1 MHRKIALFFIV
12 SLILVIPSASAQ
24 EINISEKAN
33 QKLVKVVIDNEGNV
47 HVKHVVTSS
56 NSPKQMNL
64 IDGIVQNLTIT
75 DEESK
80 EKKLVTVGNNNT
92 IIIFPSHNDS
102 IVEYDLKQVLLQK
115 DNIWTW
121 DFRYLQ
127 TTSFILPE
135 ELDLIFVNGKPIYLD
150 DKKKGFTCHGCQMI
164 LEYSFDEPKK
174 IIEVDWKDKKILVEI
189 RSIADIEDFNFEQPE
204 KLINFKINDSNQF
217 VTTVIP
223 LELLWGPYAVFLDD
237 EKKSFQEY
245 NNNGTHTW
253 VSLRPDT
260 VGEITIIGTT
270 VVPEFP
276 IIAPLAIGF
285 LMILVVPFI
294 KKFSLHQN
302 HMSKNHTHQ
311 S

>member
-80 EKKLVTVGNNNT
+80 EKKLVTIGNNNT

-135 ELDLIFVNGKPIYLD
+135 ELDLIFVNYSPIYFD

-174 IIEVDWKDKKILVEI
+174 IIEVDWKDKKFLVEI
-189 RSIADIEDFNFEQPE
+189 RSIADIENFNFEQPE
-204 KLINFKINDSNQF
+204 KLISFKINDSNQF

-237 EKKSFQEY
+237 EKESFQEY

-285 LMILVVPFI
+285 LMILVIPFI
-294 KKFSLHQN
+294 KKISLH
-302 HMSKNHTHQ
+302 
-311 S
+311 